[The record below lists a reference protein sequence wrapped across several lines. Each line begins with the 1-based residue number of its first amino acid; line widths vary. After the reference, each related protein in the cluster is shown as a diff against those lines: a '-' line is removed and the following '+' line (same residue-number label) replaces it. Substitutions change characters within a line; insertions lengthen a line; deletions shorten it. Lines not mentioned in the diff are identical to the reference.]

1 MWGSDVVHVRSRV
14 EVVGHLLA
22 VDDLGDTSGIDVAP
36 VRDNG
41 ACPTA
46 VGAAVGHLD
55 RCDAIHW
62 VNDGSRVAGEQ
73 FPTRP
78 VEHVSAGQAA
88 DTLAV
93 GEVLKTERALR
104 IVAVEDNGR
113 RIYGCIVN

>member
-1 MWGSDVVHVRSRV
+1 MWGPDVVHVRSRV

-55 RCDAIHW
+55 RCDTIHW
-62 VNDGSRVAGEQ
+62 VNDGSRIAGEQ
-73 FPTRP
+73 FPTCP
-78 VEHVSAGQAA
+78 VEHVSAREAA
-88 DTLAV
+88 DTLTV
-93 GEVLKTERALR
+93 SEVLKTE
-104 IVAVEDNGR
+104 
-113 RIYGCIVN
+113 